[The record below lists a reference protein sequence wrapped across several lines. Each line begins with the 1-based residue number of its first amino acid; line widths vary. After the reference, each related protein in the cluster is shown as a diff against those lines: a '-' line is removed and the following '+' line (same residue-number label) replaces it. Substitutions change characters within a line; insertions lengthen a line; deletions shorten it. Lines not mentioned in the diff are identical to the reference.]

1 MIDRRKLGGLL
12 VVMLVLSVLT
22 VACSA
27 ETKVGTL
34 VAYKAS
40 FSGSDLTDG
49 QLDSLEF
56 AGVVVVELD
65 DGTRV
70 DATVRNDLAEVLQGG
85 DRLEIAPLE
94 ESEYWEVV
102 RIVESGG

>member
-12 VVMLVLSVLT
+12 VVMLVSVLT
-22 VACSA
+22 VACSS

-34 VAYKAS
+34 VAFKVS
-40 FSGSDLTDG
+40 FSLSDAADG
-49 QLDSLEF
+49 QLDSVEF
-56 AGVVVVELD
+56 AGAVVVELD

-70 DATVRNDLAEVLQGG
+70 DAAVRHDLAEVLQGG

-102 RIVESGG
+102 RIVESDG